1 VSSESIGILSPG
13 KATFRGAA
21 HRSPINASILRRPP
35 NAGVYACASSRL
47 FGPLFFWRKRGRE
60 RLFGAQTG
68 SLRSVTEDQNRA
80 KVPRPMAKQ
89 TLDKSSPEVDLNND
103 ELLRYSRQI
112 NLAQVG
118 EEGQRRLKE
127 ARVLCIG
134 AGGLGSPAALYL
146 AAAGIGTIGIV
157 DQDTVDLS
165 NLHRQLL
172 HGTSDVGH
180 EKTDSARARLLAINP
195 TMAVETYTTRLCGSN
210 AIELI
215 RDYDIIVD
223 GSDNLPTRYLSSDVC
238 VWERKP
244 NIYGSVHQFEGQA
257 SLFAPHLGGP
267 CYRCLFPEPPP
278 PEAIPS
284 CAEAGVL
291 GVVPGLIGIIQ
302 ALEAIKLIIGRGD
315 NLLGRLLHVDA
326 LSLRFREFNIRRDP
340 NCPVCGESPVITEP
354 IDYEQFCNRSNGS
367 KVRGISAT
375 QLHEMITRGQEVAL
389 VDVREPFEF
398 EIARIPNSQLIPLGT
413 IPERLTEIPRTKA
426 TVVMCKTGVRS
437 SRAIQF
443 LRGEGFENLLNL
455 DGGLDAWR
463 EEVDPTLRKY

>member
-1 VSSESIGILSPG
+1 MSSESIGIYCAQNEADRALPCSRDPSRCWETVIELSG
-13 KATFRGAA
+13 MNESAA
-21 HRSPINASILRRPP
+21 RQEAL
-35 NAGVYACASSRL
+35 
-47 FGPLFFWRKRGRE
+47 
-60 RLFGAQTG
+60 AQLST
-68 SLRSVTEDQNRA
+68 
-80 KVPRPMAKQ
+80 
-89 TLDKSSPEVDLNND
+89 D

-172 HGTSDVGH
+172 HGTSDVGR
-180 EKTDSARARLLAINP
+180 EKTDSARARLLAINA
-195 TMAVETYTTRLCGSN
+195 TIAVETYTTRLCGSN
-210 AIELI
+210 AVELI

-302 ALEAIKLIIGRGD
+302 ALETIKLIVGRGD

-326 LSLRFREFNIRRDP
+326 LTLRFREFNIRRDP
-340 NCPVCGESPVITEP
+340 NCPVCGEAPAITEP

-367 KVRGISAT
+367 GVRGISAS
-375 QLHEMITRGQEVAL
+375 QLHEMISRGHEVAL

-413 IPERLTEIPRTKA
+413 IPERLTEIPRTET

-437 SRAIQF
+437 ARAIEF
-443 LRGEGFENLLNL
+443 LRREGFENLLNL
-455 DGGLDAWR
+455 EGGLDAWR

>member
-1 VSSESIGILSPG
+1 MMNRSAVGEEQLS
-13 KATFRGAA
+13 
-21 HRSPINASILRRPP
+21 
-35 NAGVYACASSRL
+35 
-47 FGPLFFWRKRGRE
+47 
-60 RLFGAQTG
+60 Q
-68 SLRSVTEDQNRA
+68 
-80 KVPRPMAKQ
+80 
-89 TLDKSSPEVDLNND
+89 D

-118 EEGQRRLKE
+118 VEGQRRLKQ

-146 AAAGIGTIGIV
+146 AAAGIGTIGII

-165 NLHRQLL
+165 NLHRQIL
-172 HGTSDVGH
+172 HGTSDVGS

-195 TMAVETYTTRLCGSN
+195 ALAIETYTTRLSASN
-210 AIELI
+210 ASELI
-215 RDYDIIVD
+215 YDYDIVVD

-238 VWERKP
+238 VWEKKP

-291 GVVPGLIGIIQ
+291 GVVPGLIGLIQ
-302 ALEAIKLIIGRGD
+302 ALETIKLIINTGD

-326 LSLRFREFNIRRDP
+326 LTLRFREFKIRRDP
-340 NCPVCGESPVITEP
+340 NCPVCGDSPSIAEP
-354 IDYEQFCNRSNGS
+354 IDYEQFCGRVDSS
-367 KVRGISAT
+367 KVPGISAR
-375 QLHEMITRGQEVAL
+375 QLHEMISGGKKVAL

-413 IPERLTEIPRTKA
+413 IPQRLGEVPRTET
-426 TVVMCKTGVRS
+426 TVVMCKSGVRS
-437 SRAIQF
+437 TRVIEF
-443 LRGEGFENLLNL
+443 LREQGFENLLNL
-455 DGGLDAWR
+455 EGGLDAWR
-463 EEVDPTLRKY
+463 EEVDPTMRKY